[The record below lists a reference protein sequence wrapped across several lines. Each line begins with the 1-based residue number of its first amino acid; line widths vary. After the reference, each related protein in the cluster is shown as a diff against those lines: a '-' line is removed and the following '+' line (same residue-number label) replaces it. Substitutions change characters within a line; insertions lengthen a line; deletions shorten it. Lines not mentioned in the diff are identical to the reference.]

1 MTPPSI
7 AVPVERATLRRDM
20 RVLALVCVAHFL
32 SHFYQMALP
41 PLFVLLRQELDVSFA
56 ALGLLVTAFMG
67 ANFVSQV
74 PVGFLVD
81 RVGARSVLA
90 AGLSLE
96 AAAIGAIAFAPSF
109 PFVLALAFVAGVGH
123 SVFHPANY
131 AILSASVDERRMAR
145 SFSLHTFAGFFGT
158 AVAPVIIIWLAH
170 VWDWRS
176 ALGLSGAVGLAVA
189 LIVLA
194 NRHLLRD
201 DTGAGK
207 PATAT
212 ASAAAGP
219 GASGGVME
227 GLRLLMSGPMVLYF
241 MFFVALGVVHSGIQ
255 SFSVVALVDIY
266 GVTVAAAGA
275 ALTAFLFAMAFG
287 ILGGGVLADRVP
299 HHNLIAVVAFAITAI
314 AMAVV
319 GFVSLPMPA
328 IIALFIVAGACQ
340 GAVMPARDMMVRAAA
355 PKGSSGKAF
364 GFMSAGGSVGGI
376 LIPPLF
382 GWIVDEGAPRWVFY
396 ATTLFLLVSILA
408 VLPRAR
414 ARTAVPAGK
423 PKAGAD

>member
-1 MTPPSI
+1 MTPPSTI
-7 AVPVERATLRRDM
+7 LPVKRTTLRRDL
-20 RVLALVCVAHFL
+20 RVLALVCVSHFL

-90 AGLSLE
+90 VGLGLE
-96 AAAIGAIAFAPSF
+96 AAAISAIAFAPSF
-109 PFVLALAFVAGVGH
+109 PFVLVLAFVAGVGH

-145 SFSLHTFAGFFGT
+145 SFSLHTFSGFFGT

-170 VWDWRS
+170 VWDWRN
-176 ALGLSGAVGLAVA
+176 ALALSGAIGLAVA

-207 PATAT
+207 PAA
-212 ASAAAGP
+212 ASAGI
-219 GASGGVME
+219 GASAGKSGGGVME
-227 GLRLLMSGPMVLYF
+227 GLRLLMSGPRMLYF
-241 MFFVALGVVHSGIQ
+241 FFFVALGVVHSGIQ

-266 GVTVAAAGA
+266 GVTVAVAGA
-275 ALTAFLFAMAFG
+275 ALTGFLFAMAFG
-287 ILGGGVLADRVP
+287 ILGGGVLADRVS
-299 HHNLIAVVAFAITAI
+299 HHNRIAVIAFAITAS
-314 AMAVV
+314 AMATV
-319 GFVSLPMPA
+319 GFVPLPMPA
-328 IIALFIVAGACQ
+328 IIAMFIVA
-340 GAVMPARDMMVRAAA
+340 
-355 PKGSSGKAF
+355 
-364 GFMSAGGSVGGI
+364 
-376 LIPPLF
+376 
-382 GWIVDEGAPRWVFY
+382 
-396 ATTLFLLVSILA
+396 
-408 VLPRAR
+408 
-414 ARTAVPAGK
+414 
-423 PKAGAD
+423 